1 MDKEKQTSGAQPEQ
15 KKPIDILIDMGK
27 KAGNVVTAKD
37 VISVFGREP
46 LDAELEEL
54 MATLGRNGI
63 ELQVIDD
70 ANTYTDAL
78 DGDSEIDISEPN
90 VEDSVKIYLKDIGRY
105 KLLTME
111 EEQELAMRMEQG
123 DRRAREDM
131 INANLRL
138 VVSIAKRYAR
148 GNGMSLLDLIQEGNA
163 GLIKAVEKFDYHKGY
178 KFSTYATWWI
188 RQSITRAI
196 ADQSR
201 TIRIPVH
208 MREVMNSVNKDIKRF
223 QQQHGREPT
232 IQEMAEIRNLPE
244 KKMEEIMQLFSD
256 SVSLDAPIGEEKD
269 STRGDFISDEKLT
282 EQFDHTEKQLMAEE
296 LREILSTLTDRE
308 QQVIRMRFGFDGGRE
323 YTLEEVGKVFNVTR
337 ERIRQIEAKTLRK
350 LKTKKDV
357 KNLHAYID

>member
-1 MDKEKQTSGAQPEQ
+1 MEKNKLSSGMEQ
-15 KKPIDILIDMGK
+15 ENPIDILIEIGRS
-27 KAGNVVTAKD
+27 ANNVVTVKD
-37 VISVFGREP
+37 IIGIYGREP

-54 MATLGRNGI
+54 MSTLGRNDI
-63 ELQVIDD
+63 ELMLIDD
-70 ANTYTDAL
+70 VDVGSDTLENSLTD
-78 DGDSEIDISEPN
+78 ITEPN

-111 EEQELAMRMEQG
+111 EEHELAMRIEKG
-123 DRRAREDM
+123 DIRAREQM
-131 INANLRL
+131 INSNLRL

-208 MREVMNSVNKDIKRF
+208 MREVMNSINKDIKRF
-223 QQQHGREPT
+223 QQDHGREPT
-232 IQEMAEIRNLPE
+232 IPELAEIRDIPE
-244 KKMEEIMQLFSD
+244 KRMEEIMQLFAD

-282 EQFDHTEKQLMAEE
+282 EQFEHTEQLLMSQE
-296 LREILSTLTDRE
+296 LREILSTLTERE
-308 QQVIRMRFGFDGGRE
+308 QQVLKMRFGFDGGRE

-337 ERIRQIEAKTLRK
+337 ERIRQIEAKALRR
-350 LKTKKDV
+350 LRNKKDI
-357 KNLHAYID
+357 KNLHAYIDYD